1 MYLDHTG
8 RGERNFRR
16 LAGIVKTICGMNIAL
31 KRYIHKDKV
40 IRWVAHHLTR
50 KSDVDKELLFNIHNF
65 TKSKCERDSAKLKNL
80 LSVLP
85 HERSIHEISLIQTL
99 LHKNQAF
106 QAMPHIVQLE
116 ICQAAV
122 YQQYEAK
129 TTVVRKGHQPEACYF
144 VVTGR
149 LIAQSSDGLSRNQNH
164 FSETLNEIEEGDLFG
179 DAALL
184 TNMSRPSTILCRTNA
199 ELLLIGKE
207 DFESIL
213 AGLLEQR
220 YSVITDLLGSLPIF
234 TSWTA
239 EKLTMLSHS
248 SLLRYYRSGTA
259 VVPESCNSCFI
270 VIVKSGR
277 CYIVTNLIMDQ
288 CGKDRAQRPQPKKS
302 AVLLKNLPV
311 LKKDTKSTGK
321 SPLTPD
327 FPSFVT
333 ADLQEAIK
341 TAQTRKSRSM
351 EIATPT
357 HPLTEESSYKD
368 LEHKGLEESLPTS
381 ASGSERDGGLQQPE
395 SLTHTSGKSSACA
408 YVPQDT
414 NNEPEQTEPCKAEH
428 ADESSLPEVVIES
441 VENCN
446 ETQEATKSLGHNE
459 ADEQNKERQKIL
471 RNPPQE
477 YPRATFV
484 KVASL
489 EKGGIFGLTEIPG
502 SSFKLQL
509 SLVSDGAECIFVPRK
524 LFLGEAPEKSRQ
536 VALELVNTY
545 PNEQVIRENFARE
558 QEWSLYKAKLIRQLL
573 GSRAK

>member
-1 MYLDHTG
+1 MYMDHTG

-16 LAGIVKTICGMNIAL
+16 LAGIVKTICGMNLAL

-50 KSDVDKELLFNIHNF
+50 KSGIDKELLFNIHNF
-65 TKSKCERDSAKLKNL
+65 TKSKSERDSMKLKSL

-85 HERSIHEISLIQTL
+85 HERSIHETSLIQTL

-144 VVTGR
+144 VVTGK
-149 LIAQSSDGLSRNQNH
+149 LLAQSSDGLSRSQNH
-164 FSETLNEIEEGDLFG
+164 FTETLNEIEEGDLFG

-184 TNMSRPSTILCRTNA
+184 TNTSRPSTILCRTNA

-207 DFESIL
+207 DFESIF
-213 AGLLEQR
+213 ARLLEQR

-234 TSWTA
+234 TSWTK

-259 VVPESCNSCFI
+259 VVPESCNSFFI

-288 CGKDRAQRPQPKKS
+288 CGKDQAQRPRPRKS

-311 LKKDTKSTGK
+311 STLLKKETKSTGK
-321 SPLTPD
+321 SPQRAAN
-327 FPSFVT
+327 FPTVVR
-333 ADLQEAIK
+333 ADLQEATK
-341 TAQTRKSRSM
+341 TVQTKKSRSM

-357 HPLTEESSYKD
+357 HPLPQESGFKD
-368 LEHKGLEESLPTS
+368 LEHKGLEEPLPTS
-381 ASGSERDGGLQQPE
+381 ASGLERDRGIQQSEP
-395 SLTHTSGKSSACA
+395 LTQTSVNSSACV
-408 YVPQDT
+408 YVPEDT

-428 ADESSLPEVVIES
+428 TDESSLFRYARSMPEIIIES
-441 VENCN
+441 VENGS
-446 ETQEATKSLGHNE
+446 ETQEVTKSLGHNE
-459 ADEQNKERQKIL
+459 DDEQNKERQKH
-471 RNPPQE
+471 
-477 YPRATFV
+477 
-484 KVASL
+484 L
-489 EKGGIFGLTEIPG
+489 ESNDVSMIYQFIFGTMLTIKQ
-502 SSFKLQL
+502 KLQYQFY
-509 SLVSDGAECIFVPRK
+509 VFV
-524 LFLGEAPEKSRQ
+524 
-536 VALELVNTY
+536 
-545 PNEQVIRENFARE
+545 
-558 QEWSLYKAKLIRQLL
+558 
-573 GSRAK
+573 